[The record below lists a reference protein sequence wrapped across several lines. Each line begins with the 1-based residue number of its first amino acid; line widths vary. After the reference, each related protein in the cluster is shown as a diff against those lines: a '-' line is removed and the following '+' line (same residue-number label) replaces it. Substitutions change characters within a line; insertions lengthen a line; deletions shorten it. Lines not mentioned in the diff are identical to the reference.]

1 MASDLSAQAW
11 KELSRE
17 QTPENL
23 KVDKDGRRAW
33 GYKRFK
39 LSHLMAFANKNKC
52 TVTVHSPYVYME
64 RKKEAELPTTLDSA
78 KSVAHD
84 LIEDNMDEEVDDEWK
99 IAAFDRKPDNP
110 VISSSVVNS
119 LRRTCGDKVGF
130 HTHSCLPSHLHTP
143 NTNYDNHPEY
153 HQKIVREP
161 NRPSRSYPSCPTYR
175 SNTLHSG
182 EGSRLL
188 YFSISK
194 YNFHFLKIHIASFTQ
209 NSFPHTLSFFRSTAP
224 HGSRC
229 TMALLFKIMST
240 PILHNA
246 LESIHMCGFVKD
258 ATIIFMGKLTV
269 LKVILQK

>member
-11 KELSRE
+11 NELSRE

-78 KSVAHD
+78 KCVAHD

-99 IAAFDRKPDNP
+99 IAAFDKKPDKP
-110 VISSSVVNS
+110 AISSSVVNS

-130 HTHSCLPSHLHTP
+130 HTHSCISSHLHTP

-153 HQKIVREP
+153 HQNIFREP

-182 EGSRLL
+182 EGILT
-188 YFSISK
+188 FISSK
-194 YNFHFLKIHIASFTQ
+194 FISSHPFIFQKHSPTRKQMHDGPPVQDHVYAHITQ
-209 NSFPHTLSFFRSTAP
+209 RSGEHTHVWLCEGCNHR
-224 HGSRC
+224 
-229 TMALLFKIMST
+229 IY
-240 PILHNA
+240 
-246 LESIHMCGFVKD
+246 
-258 ATIIFMGKLTV
+258 GKAYRT
-269 LKVILQK
+269 